1 MRMEYAAHKR
11 ELPSGEWVVQKVSTH
26 LRGTAQGAAQCLQPV
41 GLAEAGKLAGLL
53 HDIGKLRAAY
63 QQYLDEGDHSKR
75 GGVIHTFQGCRYL
88 MERYHRPEDSYPTT
102 IAAELLAFAIG
113 AHHGL
118 FDCVDATRQIGLQY
132 RTEKQGI
139 GYDECVQ
146 AMFEQGISEQELDQ
160 LFSAASDKIAPI
172 IFQLSDTYADDEEY
186 SFMVGLLARLLLSA
200 VIEGDRRDTAAF
212 MTGITPSSWPEDRT
226 PIWSERLSYLEEK
239 LKQFHDDSPI
249 AAARQVI
256 SEQCAAFAS
265 DKSNKSGIYRLTVPT
280 GGGKTLSSLRYALA
294 HAKCFNKKRLIFT
307 SPLLSILEQ
316 NAKVIHEFVGDDGMI
331 LEHHSNVVQEEAGK
345 EALSER
351 ELLTQNWD
359 APIIITTLVQ
369 FLNTLFD
376 GRTTSIRRFQA
387 LCDSVI
393 VIDEAQ
399 TVPTK
404 LLTLFN
410 LAIQFLC
417 KQCQATIV
425 LCSATQPCLE
435 KTAHPLRED
444 PEEIVPYDKG
454 IWTTFRRTELVTES
468 CKLEEIPDRIH
479 TLMETTDSLLV
490 VCNQR
495 SQAAYLLQETVSP
508 AYQSFHLSAA
518 MCMQHRRDV
527 LTRLQEALA
536 QNRKVL
542 CVATQVMEA
551 GVDLSFGMVLRLT
564 AGMDSIV
571 QAAGRC
577 NRNNESKTLR
587 PVYAVNCTDERLG
600 MQPDIQRG
608 KTATIALLDAFLRE
622 PERFAGDLFSNE
634 SIQYYYRS
642 FYREMEE
649 RTQDYTV
656 PKEKTTLF
664 DLMGLNGTYADED
677 CVGGD
682 AFCLHQAFRTAGQC
696 FSVFEKDTVDIL
708 VPYGKGKSL
717 VAELCSARCKY
728 DAAYR
733 AAVLKE
739 LNQYAVGIYSH
750 QKEKLNEKGG
760 LISFCGGCVLMLADG
775 FYNETV
781 GVTMETDTQE
791 V

>member
-1 MRMEYAAHKR
+1 MEYAAHKR
-11 ELPSGEWVVQKVSTH
+11 ELPSGEWVVQRVSTH
-26 LRGTAQGAAQCLQPV
+26 LRVTALGAAQCLKPV
-41 GLAEAGKLAGLL
+41 GLAKAGELAGLL

-63 QQYLDEGDHSKR
+63 QQYLAEGDPSKR
-75 GGVIHTFQGCRYL
+75 GSVIHTFQGCRYL
-88 MERYHRPEDSYPTT
+88 MERYHREEDSRQSV
-102 IAAELLAFAIG
+102 IASDLLAFAIG

-118 FDCVDATRQIGLQY
+118 FDCVDATRRIGLRY
-132 RTEKQGI
+132 RTEKQGTD
-139 GYDECVQ
+139 YEACVQ
-146 AMFEQGISEQELDQ
+146 ALFQQGISEQEIDQ
-160 LFSAASDKIAPI
+160 LFSAASDEIATI
-172 IFQLSDTYADDEEY
+172 ITQLSGTYADDEEY
-186 SFMVGLLARLLLSA
+186 CFVVGLLARLLLSA

-212 MTGITPSSWPEDRT
+212 MTGITPTSWPEDRT

-239 LKQFHDDSPI
+239 LKQFPNDSPI
-249 AAARQVI
+249 AAARRVI
-256 SEQCAAFAS
+256 SEQCATFV
-265 DKSNKSGIYRLTVPT
+265 SNQSGIYRLTVPT

-316 NAKVIHEFVGDDGMI
+316 NAEVIRAFVGDDGLI

-345 EALSER
+345 DALSER
-351 ELLTQNWD
+351 ELLTQSWD

-387 LCDSVI
+387 LCESVI

-410 LAIQFLC
+410 LAIQFLSE
-417 KQCQATIV
+417 QCHATIV

-444 PEEIVPYDKG
+444 LQEIVPYDKE
-454 IWTTFRRTELVTES
+454 IWETFRRTELVTES
-468 CKLEEIPDRIH
+468 CKLKEIPDRIR

-495 SQAAYLLQETVSP
+495 RQAAYLLRETCSP
-508 AYQSFHLSAA
+508 AYQSFHLSAV

-527 LTRLQEALA
+527 LAKLQETLT

-577 NRNNESKTLR
+577 NRNGESKTLR
-587 PVYAVNCTDERLG
+587 PVYAINCTDENLG

-608 KTATIALLDAFLRE
+608 KTATIALLNAFQRE

-634 SIQYYYRS
+634 SIRYYYQS

-649 RTQDYTV
+649 GTQDYTI

-664 DLMGLNGTYADED
+664 DLMGFNGTYADED
-677 CVGGD
+677 CSGVKE
-682 AFCLHQAFRTAGQC
+682 FFLHQAFRTAGRY
-696 FSVFEKDTVDIL
+696 FSVFEKHTVDIL
-708 VPYGKGKSL
+708 VPYGKGKAL

-728 DAAYR
+728 DEAYR

-739 LNQYAVGIYSH
+739 LNQYAVGIYSY

-760 LISFCGGCVLMLADG
+760 LISLCDGCVLMLADG
-775 FYNETV
+775 FYDETV
-781 GVTMETDTQE
+781 GVTVEADTQE
-791 V
+791 VWMV